1 MVKEIGN
8 ELERN
13 AEVCNLAAL
22 EVNPCYPI
30 IALQLPVFIL
40 AWPPAPL
47 TWVDVLFIQIYSQKG
62 NHACNLAAL
71 EVCFVPGYRTIHAFL
86 Y

>member
-1 MVKEIGN
+1 MLDQPMTTDSWCLHQECLQVVKEIGN

-13 AEVCNLAAL
+13 AEVCNRAAL

-47 TWVDVLFIQIYSQKG
+47 TWVDVLFI
-62 NHACNLAAL
+62 
-71 EVCFVPGYRTIHAFL
+71 
-86 Y
+86 